1 MRKQLQIRKSR
12 IIEQSCFFAGCLKVI
27 WNLELHLQN
36 RNLKRFMKQRGSF
49 SSKDQK
55 TNQKWATLT
64 ALPTQTLQRHSDI
77 SIVVDETALMEI
89 PTMGLDNV
97 GANTVASV
105 KWFETVLMLKPPS
118 LIFLS
123 LRPAQLLTSS
133 LY

>member
-1 MRKQLQIRKSR
+1 
-12 IIEQSCFFAGCLKVI
+12 
-27 WNLELHLQN
+27 
-36 RNLKRFMKQRGSF
+36 MKQRGSF

-105 KWFETVLMLKPPS
+105 K
-118 LIFLS
+118 
-123 LRPAQLLTSS
+123 
-133 LY
+133 

>member
-1 MRKQLQIRKSR
+1 M
-12 IIEQSCFFAGCLKVI
+12 I

-105 KWFETVLMLKPPS
+105 K
-118 LIFLS
+118 
-123 LRPAQLLTSS
+123 
-133 LY
+133 